1 MVSGTSPIGSGTDAV
16 LWITALIMIIGSLAF
31 TLRSFTARAEVKHY
45 FYASALIPLIAATLY
60 ALMASGYGS
69 LNQNGHLF
77 FFGRYIDWVFT
88 TPLLLL
94 DLALVALPKN
104 FPGRLSLIATMM
116 GADIY
121 MIATGFIATAIHSDF
136 RWAFY
141 GASCAGFLAVLYFIF
156 IRLTPEA
163 TRRRADVR
171 RLYGMLSVTLL
182 VLWFCYPIVWA
193 LGSEGFGIIS
203 VLAETILYAILDILA
218 KVGYGFILL
227 SNSATL
233 ADADE
238 TPAAIDRIAAQA

>member
-1 MVSGTSPIGSGTDAV
+1 MISGTSPLGSGIDTV
-16 LWITALIMIIGSLAF
+16 LWITALIMIIGSLIF
-31 TLRSFTARAEVKHY
+31 TFRSFTARTEVKHY

-60 ALMASGYGS
+60 MLMASGYGS

-77 FFGRYIDWVFT
+77 LFGRYIDWVFT

-104 FPGRLSLIATMM
+104 FPGRISLIATMM

-121 MIATGFIATAIHSDF
+121 MIVTGFVATAIRSDF

-141 GASCAGFLAVLYFIF
+141 GVSCAGFLAVLYFILV
-156 IRLTPEA
+156 RLTPEA
-163 TRRRADVR
+163 TRRRDDVR
-171 RLYGMLSVTLL
+171 RLYGMLSATLL
-182 VLWFCYPIVWA
+182 ILWFCYPIVWA

-203 VLAETILYAILDILA
+203 VFAETILYAILDILA

-227 SNSATL
+227 SSPATL

-238 TPAAIDRIAAQA
+238 TPAPINRMAAQA

>member
-1 MVSGTSPIGSGTDAV
+1 MISGTSPIGSGTDAV
-16 LWITALIMIIGSLAF
+16 LWITALIMIIGSLIF
-31 TLRSFTARAEVKHY
+31 TFRSFTARAEVKHY

-60 ALMASGYGS
+60 TLMASGYGT

-94 DLALVALPKN
+94 DLGLVALPKN

-116 GADIY
+116 GADVY
-121 MIATGFIATAIHSDF
+121 MIVTGFVATAIRSDF

-141 GASCAGFLAVLYFIF
+141 GASCAGFLAVLYFILV
-156 IRLTPEA
+156 RLTPEA
-163 TRRRADVR
+163 ARRRDDVR
-171 RLYGMLSVTLL
+171 QLYRMLSMTLI
-182 VLWFCYPIVWA
+182 VLWFCYPIVWV
-193 LGSEGFGIIS
+193 LGSEGFGVIS

-227 SNSATL
+227 SRPATL
-233 ADADE
+233 AGADE
-238 TPAAIDRIAAQA
+238 TPASISKVAAQA